1 MIIKE
6 CAQLDYCSVSIFTPI
21 LLEAAVRLRIMISK
35 ILIISIGL
43 NARIENVS

>member
-6 CAQLDYCSVSIFTPI
+6 CAQLDYSVSIFTPL

-43 NARIENVS
+43 NARLENVS